1 MFRGDRT
8 QVKLSIM
15 PHIALTAIGW
25 RMLTIRSEIYSG
37 FRLQCVLL
45 PLFLFALLPWSDTLY
60 PLHSR
65 SEDKNGQKMLIPLQ
79 GHRALLVVRI

>member
-1 MFRGDRT
+1 
-8 QVKLSIM
+8 
-15 PHIALTAIGW
+15 
-25 RMLTIRSEIYSG
+25 
-37 FRLQCVLL
+37 
-45 PLFLFALLPWSDTLY
+45 LLPWSDTLY